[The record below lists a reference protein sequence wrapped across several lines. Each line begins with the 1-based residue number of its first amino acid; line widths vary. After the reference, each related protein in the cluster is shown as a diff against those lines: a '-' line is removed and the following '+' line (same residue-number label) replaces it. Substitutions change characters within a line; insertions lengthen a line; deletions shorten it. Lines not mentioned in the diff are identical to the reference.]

1 MPSNAF
7 VRPNK
12 FSCVISSAIL
22 IFLESMGGLNFTSY
36 WQRCQS
42 GVISNLKQLVTTGKA
57 RPEVPY
63 SKTKKTSI
71 SNDLQSNGNLFLQYF
86 FTKWKKLEC
95 RGFFLPL
102 KKNEYYTIHL
112 LLFSK
117 NCSTQHGYY
126 IDTQQSFSQKFS
138 KDLNQH
144 ISSIFDLFPPRFD
157 DII

>member
-7 VRPNK
+7 VRPSK

-63 SKTKKTSI
+63 SKTKKTSV

-102 KKNEYYTIHL
+102 KKMSTRLFTCYCFLKTVQHSMVTILIHSRASL
-112 LLFSK
+112 SK
-117 NCSTQHGYY
+117 
-126 IDTQQSFSQKFS
+126 IQQRFESA
-138 KDLNQH
+138 H
-144 ISSIFDLFPPRFD
+144 IIYF
-157 DII
+157 